1 MFYINEIYHNV
12 IINAQIEKKN
22 TVSDRRIQ
30 EKILKEKQKLKVDRL
45 VFSLNKI
52 V

>member
-1 MFYINEIYHNV
+1 MKF
-12 IINAQIEKKN
+12 IITLLLTLRLKKN
-22 TVSDRRIQ
+22 TVFDRRIQ
-30 EKILKEKQKLKVDRL
+30 EKILKEKQKIKVDRL